1 MIDHIK
7 KSNDV
12 IRRYWFVGIIFF
24 ITLLAFAGNAT
35 SAVDVVL
42 TPEERAWLKEHD
54 GRIRLAISPG
64 YAPVSFKDT
73 DGEYRGLTMDY
84 VRLIESRLD
93 FRFKIIDLKS
103 WAEIIEKAE
112 AGEIDVVGNVQKTEK
127 RKSFLLFSKPYV
139 TIPNDIIARKNT
151 DRTLSLETMHGMTL
165 ALVEGSAMYLYIA
178 QAFPDIAI
186 VTVSDSGEA
195 LLMVSFGRVDATV
208 NDLAVASHLIDSFG
222 IGNLK
227 VAGSVPEFT
236 WNLTFGSRKDQPLLH
251 SILEKGLNAITP
263 AETQRIKAKWIP
275 WGQTILIWKN
285 WRFYAVIAAIVIIS
299 LLAIMVWT
307 ISLRRSIARNTQ
319 ALRRNM
325 SHMRTL
331 VETIPELVWLKDVDG
346 VYIFCNRRFERL
358 FGASEAD
365 IVGKTDF
372 DFVEEELAKFFR
384 EHDQA
389 AMAAG
394 KPTANEETVTYSDDG
409 HTEDLETI
417 KTPMYDDDGQII
429 GVLGV
434 ARNIT
439 ERNKNAHELRESEMR
454 FKALHEAS
462 FGGIAIHEQ
471 GTILDCNQSLAD
483 ITGYTEDEL
492 IDMNGLLLIDEPSRE
507 MVNNNI
513 VSGFELPYETFGV
526 RKNGE
531 VYPVQLQGRN
541 IPYKGKDARAV
552 EFRDISDRR
561 RAEEGLRDSEQRH
574 RVIFENSPLGMVRF
588 SKEGFILDCNDHF
601 VDLMGASREE
611 LIGFDS
617 GHKSSLGLR
626 EVLNTALAGEPAT
639 YEGYYTSVT
648 GNKETFLHVEFNPV
662 NAGQSP
668 TEVIGTLEDVSA
680 RKKAQDDLHAAI
692 EEADIAREEA
702 MAASRSKSEFLTNMS
717 HEIRTPLNG
726 ILGMLQLMQ
735 TTGLNSD
742 QAEYVLAA
750 IQSSQRLTQLLTDIL
765 DLSRVEARKLVVQSI
780 PFDLPDT
787 VLQVRD
793 LYKLTSE
800 QTGVALHCEI
810 DPNLP
815 QFVLGDSIRLQ
826 QVLTNLAGNAFKFTK
841 QGSITLSAHVVGTEK
856 SGKSRVLFSV
866 SDTGKGIAEEQL
878 DTLFDPFTQVSQ
890 GYTKQ
895 YQGAGLGLS
904 ICKRLVGLMGGSIT
918 IESEEGVGTTLNI
931 LIPYPIDTS
940 TSQKPLLVQK
950 HDDEPLSALTILL
963 AEDERVNSLVTQRLL
978 EKAGHT
984 VMAVGNGQQ
993 VIEAL
998 REKTYD
1004 VILMDIQMPLMSGPE
1019 ATRAIRA
1026 GKAGEAAQGIP
1037 IVAVTAYAMVGDK
1050 EKFMKSGMNGYVTKP
1065 IEFAELHDILRHLF
1079 ES

>member
-1 MIDHIK
+1 M
-7 KSNDV
+7 
-12 IRRYWFVGIIFF
+12 
-24 ITLLAFAGNAT
+24 L
-35 SAVDVVL
+35 
-42 TPEERAWLKEHD
+42 
-54 GRIRLAISPG
+54 
-64 YAPVSFKDT
+64 
-73 DGEYRGLTMDY
+73 
-84 VRLIESRLD
+84 
-93 FRFKIIDLKS
+93 FRS
-103 WAEIIEKAE
+103 
-112 AGEIDVVGNVQKTEK
+112 
-127 RKSFLLFSKPYV
+127 
-139 TIPNDIIARKNT
+139 
-151 DRTLSLETMHGMTL
+151 
-165 ALVEGSAMYLYIA
+165 
-178 QAFPDIAI
+178 
-186 VTVSDSGEA
+186 
-195 LLMVSFGRVDATV
+195 
-208 NDLAVASHLIDSFG
+208 
-222 IGNLK
+222 
-227 VAGSVPEFT
+227 
-236 WNLTFGSRKDQPLLH
+236 
-251 SILEKGLNAITP
+251 
-263 AETQRIKAKWIP
+263 
-275 WGQTILIWKN
+275 
-285 WRFYAVIAAIVIIS
+285 
-299 LLAIMVWT
+299 
-307 ISLRRSIARNTQ
+307 
-319 ALRRNM
+319 
-325 SHMRTL
+325 
-331 VETIPELVWLKDVDG
+331 
-346 VYIFCNRRFERL
+346 
-358 FGASEAD
+358 D

-717 HEIRTPLNG
+717 QIGRA
-726 ILGMLQLMQ
+726 
-735 TTGLNSD
+735 SC
-742 QAEYVLAA
+742 
-750 IQSSQRLTQLLTDIL
+750 R
-765 DLSRVEARKLVVQSI
+765 
-780 PFDLPDT
+780 
-787 VLQVRD
+787 
-793 LYKLTSE
+793 
-800 QTGVALHCEI
+800 
-810 DPNLP
+810 
-815 QFVLGDSIRLQ
+815 
-826 QVLTNLAGNAFKFTK
+826 
-841 QGSITLSAHVVGTEK
+841 
-856 SGKSRVLFSV
+856 
-866 SDTGKGIAEEQL
+866 
-878 DTLFDPFTQVSQ
+878 
-890 GYTKQ
+890 
-895 YQGAGLGLS
+895 
-904 ICKRLVGLMGGSIT
+904 
-918 IESEEGVGTTLNI
+918 
-931 LIPYPIDTS
+931 
-940 TSQKPLLVQK
+940 
-950 HDDEPLSALTILL
+950 
-963 AEDERVNSLVTQRLL
+963 ERVSSPV
-978 EKAGHT
+978 
-984 VMAVGNGQQ
+984 
-993 VIEAL
+993 
-998 REKTYD
+998 
-1004 VILMDIQMPLMSGPE
+1004 
-1019 ATRAIRA
+1019 
-1026 GKAGEAAQGIP
+1026 
-1037 IVAVTAYAMVGDK
+1037 
-1050 EKFMKSGMNGYVTKP
+1050 
-1065 IEFAELHDILRHLF
+1065 
-1079 ES
+1079 